1 MTLGEKI
8 KFLRRQFNITQA
20 DFADKLFV
28 SRQAVQKW
36 EADLSTP
43 DLDRIKEISQIF
55 IISIDNL
62 LNDEL
67 NEKQLL
73 SLLTKKSTSNKKE
86 EIKRSAVDYLIII
99 PAYLGLFVVL
109 GICYMMIFIGLIMLS
124 TMTVAMPLYG
134 IFSIYNIFTLTEINQ
149 ILLCISFIL
158 IGLGSFYPLLLATK
172 KYYNGLVKSVKFLN
186 FKTKKYWEIVNSCLK
201 KL

>member
-55 IISIDNL
+55 TISIDNL

-73 SLLTKKSTSNKKE
+73 SLLTKKSTGNKKE
-86 EIKRSAVDYLIII
+86 GIKRSAVDYLIII

-134 IFSIYNIFTLTEINQ
+134 IFSIYNIFTLKEINH
-149 ILLCISFIL
+149 ILLCLSFIL
-158 IGLGSFYPLLLATK
+158 IGLGSFYPLLLAAK
-172 KYYNGLVKSVKFLN
+172 KYYNGLVKTVKFLN
-186 FKTKKYWEIVNSCLK
+186 LKTKKYWEIVTSCLK

>member
-55 IISIDNL
+55 TISIDNL

-73 SLLTKKSTSNKKE
+73 SLLTKKSINNKKE
-86 EIKRSAVDYLIII
+86 GIKRSAVDYLIII

-134 IFSIYNIFTLTEINQ
+134 IFSIYNIFTLTEINH

-186 FKTKKYWEIVNSCLK
+186 LKTKKYWEIVTSCLK

>member
-55 IISIDNL
+55 TISIDNL

-134 IFSIYNIFTLTEINQ
+134 IFSIYNMFTLTEIHQ

-158 IGLGSFYPLLLATK
+158 IGLGSFYPLLLTTK
-172 KYYNGLVKSVKFLN
+172 KYYNGLVKSVKSLN
-186 FKTKKYWEIVNSCLK
+186 SKTKKYWEIVTSYLK